1 MLNFLFLKLFPL
13 LRLLHYQIITRVELT
28 LLLNKNQ
35 LYLSLEYTMKHLL
48 ILLSFMLSV
57 NICSAEK
64 VELDLSNSQLT
75 WLGKK
80 VSGQHNGTIK
90 FKSGYL
96 NIVDDQVKNGE
107 FILDMNSIT
116 NADIESP
123 EYKAKLENHL
133 KSNDF
138 FNVEQYPEG
147 KFVIKGIKPGTIP
160 SESATVI
167 GELTIKDKTH
177 LIELPANIQKVAT
190 AYQGEGKTTIDR
202 TRWDIRYNSDKFFD
216 PAELGDKLIYNDIE
230 IGLIVKTKAS

>member
-1 MLNFLFLKLFPL
+1 
-13 LRLLHYQIITRVELT
+13 
-28 LLLNKNQ
+28 
-35 LYLSLEYTMKHLL
+35 MKYLL
-48 ILLSFMLSV
+48 ILLSLLVSTNF
-57 NICSAEK
+57 CFAEK
-64 VELDLSNSQLT
+64 VEVDLSASQLT

-96 NIVDDQVKNGE
+96 NIVDNQVKDGE

-116 NADIESP
+116 NLDIESP
-123 EYKAKLENHL
+123 EYKAKLEGHL

-147 KFVIKGIKPGTIP
+147 KFVIKGIKPEAVP
-160 SESATVI
+160 NESATII
-167 GELTIKDKTH
+167 GELTIKDQTH
-177 LIELPANIQKVAT
+177 LIQLPANIQKLET
-190 AYQGEGKTTIDR
+190 GYQGEAKATIDR

-230 IGLIVKTKAS
+230 IGLLVKTKNS